1 MEKKLRKFKKHNCKM
16 RKFFTILLI
25 LLLVSCSSNDNS
37 EQSNNNE
44 NQTAEI
50 VFEQGFGKNPS
61 EYVSNWNKLVSEIS
75 SDEETLFFFS
85 INPDNVQWAS
95 TDRNILFYQFG
106 LNEDTQ
112 SSFVLNILVAD
123 DIVEG
128 VEFFSPVAN
137 DEVTSQRTR
146 LFFLIIIA
154 MSDDS
159 LDKDGRE
166 SVLSKV
172 GLYDEVDNPN
182 QIGGGVTIN
191 NVRYVVEPL
200 VDRGVLRGINFYS
213 TRDSR

>member
-1 MEKKLRKFKKHNCKM
+1 MKKFY
-16 RKFFTILLI
+16 TIFLI
-25 LLLVSCSSNDNS
+25 LLLVSCTSADNS
-37 EQSNNNE
+37 EATSSDESQSE
-44 NQTAEI
+44 EI

-61 EYVSNWNKLVSEIS
+61 EFVSNWNKLVSEIS
-75 SDEETLFFFS
+75 SDEETLLFFS
-85 INPDNVQWAS
+85 INPDNVQWTS
-95 TDRNILFYQFG
+95 TDRNMLYYQFG
-106 LNEDTQ
+106 LSENTQ
-112 SSFVLNILVAD
+112 SLFVLNILIAD

-159 LDKDGRE
+159 LNKDGRE

-213 TRDSR
+213 TRDSG

>member
-1 MEKKLRKFKKHNCKM
+1 MK
-16 RKFFTILLI
+16 KFFTILLI

-37 EQSNNNE
+37 EVSNNNE

-106 LNEDTQ
+106 LNENTQ

-172 GLYDEVDNPN
+172 GLYEEVDNPN

-213 TRDSR
+213 TRDSE

>member
-1 MEKKLRKFKKHNCKM
+1 MEKKPRKFKKHDRKM

-37 EQSNNNE
+37 EQSNNNA
-44 NQTAEI
+44 NQSAEI

-106 LNEDTQ
+106 LNENTQ

-159 LDKDGRE
+159 LNKDGRE

-191 NVRYVVEPL
+191 NVRYVIEPL

-213 TRDSR
+213 TRDSG

>member
-1 MEKKLRKFKKHNCKM
+1 MKKFYTT
-16 RKFFTILLI
+16 FLI
-25 LLLVSCSSNDNS
+25 LLLVSCTSADNS
-37 EQSNNNE
+37 EATSSDGSQSE
-44 NQTAEI
+44 EI

-61 EYVSNWNKLVSEIS
+61 EFVSNWNKLVSEIS
-75 SDEETLFFFS
+75 SDEETLLFFS
-85 INPDNVQWAS
+85 INPDNVQWTS
-95 TDRNILFYQFG
+95 TDKNMLYYQFG
-106 LNEDTQ
+106 LSENTQ
-112 SSFVLNILVAD
+112 SLFVLNILIAD

-137 DEVTSQRTR
+137 DEVTSQRAR

-191 NVRYVVEPL
+191 KVRYVIEPL
-200 VDRGVLRGINFYS
+200 VDRGVLRGISFYS
-213 TRDSR
+213 TRVSE

>member
-1 MEKKLRKFKKHNCKM
+1 M

-25 LLLVSCSSNDNS
+25 LLLVSCSSNVNS
-37 EQSNNNE
+37 EVSNNNE
-44 NQTAEI
+44 NQAAEI

-213 TRDSR
+213 TRDSE

>member
-1 MEKKLRKFKKHNCKM
+1 M
-16 RKFFTILLI
+16 RKFFTILFI
-25 LLLVSCSSNDNS
+25 LLLASCSSNDNS
-37 EQSNNNE
+37 EETSNNGS
-44 NQTAEI
+44 QTEEI

-123 DIVEG
+123 DTVEG
-128 VEFFSPVAN
+128 VEFFSPVTN

-166 SVLSKV
+166 SVLSKI

-191 NVRYVVEPL
+191 DVRYVVEPL

-213 TRDSR
+213 TNDTE

>member
-1 MEKKLRKFKKHNCKM
+1 M

-44 NQTAEI
+44 NQSAEI

-159 LDKDGRE
+159 LNKDGRE

-191 NVRYVVEPL
+191 KVRYVVEPL
-200 VDRGVLRGINFYS
+200 VDRGNLRGISFYS
-213 TRDSR
+213 TRVSE

>member
-1 MEKKLRKFKKHNCKM
+1 M

-44 NQTAEI
+44 NQSAEI

-166 SVLSKV
+166 SVLSKI

-191 NVRYVVEPL
+191 DVRYVVEPL

-213 TRDSR
+213 TRDSE

>member
-1 MEKKLRKFKKHNCKM
+1 M

-25 LLLVSCSSNDNS
+25 LLLASCTSNDNS
-37 EQSNNNE
+37 EETSNNGS
-44 NQTAEI
+44 QTEEI
-50 VFEQGFGKNPS
+50 VFVQGFGKNPS

-123 DIVEG
+123 DTVEG

-137 DEVTSQRTR
+137 DEVTSQ
-146 LFFLIIIA
+146 
-154 MSDDS
+154 
-159 LDKDGRE
+159 KE
-166 SVLSKV
+166 
-172 GLYDEVDNPN
+172 E
-182 QIGGGVTIN
+182 
-191 NVRYVVEPL
+191 
-200 VDRGVLRGINFYS
+200 GIN
-213 TRDSR
+213 TATIPWIEDKEN

>member
-1 MEKKLRKFKKHNCKM
+1 M

-37 EQSNNNE
+37 EVSNNNE
-44 NQTAEI
+44 NQAAEI

-154 MSDDS
+154 MSDYS
-159 LDKDGRE
+159 LNKDGRE
-166 SVLSKV
+166 SFLSKV

-213 TRDSR
+213 TRDSE

>member
-1 MEKKLRKFKKHNCKM
+1 MKKFYTT
-16 RKFFTILLI
+16 FLI
-25 LLLVSCSSNDNS
+25 LLLVSCTSADNS
-37 EQSNNNE
+37 EATSSDGSQSE
-44 NQTAEI
+44 EI

-61 EYVSNWNKLVSEIS
+61 EFVSNWNKLVSEIS
-75 SDEETLFFFS
+75 SDEETLLFFS
-85 INPDNVQWAS
+85 INPDNVQWTS
-95 TDRNILFYQFG
+95 TDKNMLYYQFG
-106 LNEDTQ
+106 LSENTQ
-112 SSFVLNILVAD
+112 SLFVLNILIAD

-137 DEVTSQRTR
+137 DEVTSQRAR

-191 NVRYVVEPL
+191 KVRYVVEPL
-200 VDRGVLRGINFYS
+200 VDQGNLRGISFYS
-213 TRDSR
+213 TKVSE

>member
-1 MEKKLRKFKKHNCKM
+1 M

-25 LLLVSCSSNDNS
+25 LLLVSCSSNDTS
-37 EQSNNNE
+37 EESSNNE
-44 NQTAEI
+44 NQAAEI

-200 VDRGVLRGINFYS
+200 VDRGALRGINFYS
-213 TRDSR
+213 TRDSE

>member
-1 MEKKLRKFKKHNCKM
+1 MSVRKTFPPFSNIFSAEAFPIAPEPPVIKAIFPLRDF
-16 RKFFTILLI
+16 
-25 LLLVSCSSNDNS
+25 
-37 EQSNNNE
+37 
-44 NQTAEI
+44 
-50 VFEQGFGKNPS
+50 GFGKNPS

-123 DIVEG
+123 EIVEG

-137 DEVTSQRTR
+137 DEVTSQRAR

-166 SVLSKV
+166 SVLS
-172 GLYDEVDNPN
+172 
-182 QIGGGVTIN
+182 T
-191 NVRYVVEPL
+191 
-200 VDRGVLRGINFYS
+200 
-213 TRDSR
+213 

>member
-1 MEKKLRKFKKHNCKM
+1 MKKFYSL
-16 RKFFTILLI
+16 FFI
-25 LLLVSCSSNDNS
+25 LLLVACSSS
-37 EQSNNNE
+37 ESSEVESTDE
-44 NQTAEI
+44 NQSEEI
-50 VFEQGFGKNPS
+50 VFEQGFGKSPS
-61 EYVSNWNKLVSEIS
+61 DFVANWNKLVSEIS
-75 SDEETLFFFS
+75 SDEETLSYFS

-106 LNEDTQ
+106 INENTQ
-112 SSFVLNILVAD
+112 YAFVLNILIED

-128 VEFFSPVAN
+128 IEFFSPVAN
-137 DEVTSQRTR
+137 DEITSQRAR

-191 NVRYVVEPL
+191 KVRYVVEPL
-200 VDRGVLRGINFYS
+200 VDRGNLRGISFYS
-213 TRDSR
+213 TRVSE

>member
-1 MEKKLRKFKKHNCKM
+1 MKKFYTT
-16 RKFFTILLI
+16 FLI
-25 LLLVSCSSNDNS
+25 LLLVSCTSADNS
-37 EQSNNNE
+37 EATSSDESQSK
-44 NQTAEI
+44 EI

-61 EYVSNWNKLVSEIS
+61 DFVSNWNKLVSEIS
-75 SDEETLFFFS
+75 SDEETLLFFS
-85 INPDNVQWAS
+85 INPDNVQWTS
-95 TDRNILFYQFG
+95 TDRNMLYYQFG
-106 LNEDTQ
+106 LSENTQ
-112 SSFVLNILVAD
+112 SLFVLNILIAN

-128 VEFFSPVAN
+128 VEFFSPVSN
-137 DEVTSQRTR
+137 DEVTSQRAR

-191 NVRYVVEPL
+191 KVRYVVEPL
-200 VDRGVLRGINFYS
+200 VDRGNLRGISFYS
-213 TRDSR
+213 TRVSE